1 MSLMKAQGDEQL
13 YEKGVAKRTYRQA
26 AEEYVSYKNIVD
38 FEVSRKK
45 VTEFSSLSLLTNT

>member
-1 MSLMKAQGDEQL
+1 MKAQGDEQL